1 MNNISKQK
9 ELLLIVHSRFFS
21 KTCVNRI
28 HAEADGWYAQKQQLK
43 EACLDGLIPE
53 LLPECFETN
62 NCKSSPVIK
71 INDANTFIDLV
82 FCKNTQKK
90 EKQFS
95 LNPYIFMQVQGY
107 N

>member
-1 MNNISKQK
+1 MNNNSKQK
-9 ELLLIVHSRFFS
+9 ELLLIVHSGFFS
-21 KTCVNRI
+21 KAWVKSAR
-28 HAEADGWYAQKQQLK
+28 AESEGWFSQKQQLK
-43 EACLDGLIPE
+43 EACQDGLIPE
-53 LLPECFETN
+53 LLPECFENTN
-62 NCKSSPVIK
+62 STQASIWK

-82 FCKNTQKK
+82 FCKYTQKK